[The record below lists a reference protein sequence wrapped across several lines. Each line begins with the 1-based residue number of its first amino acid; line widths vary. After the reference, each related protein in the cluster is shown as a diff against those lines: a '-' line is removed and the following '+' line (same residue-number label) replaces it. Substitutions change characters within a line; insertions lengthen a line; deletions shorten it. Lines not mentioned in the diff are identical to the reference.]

1 MPFRTCKVSSKRA
14 ERAADRMDDVRF
26 AEECL
31 ISNDPGK
38 YHYVAQGM
46 LTIDNVDDAEEMR
59 ITDEAFDILG
69 FNKVRLIGQ
78 KSEKANVRSS
88 HRFRK
93 KS

>member
-1 MPFRTCKVSSKRA
+1 MLFRMCI
-14 ERAADRMDDVRF
+14 VRF
-26 AEECL
+26 VEKTEDENLLMSFSEECL

-69 FNKVRLIGQ
+69 FTKVCIEY
-78 KSEKANVRSS
+78 EKKQMMEV
-88 HRFRK
+88 F
-93 KS
+93 